1 VRRAPANIQ
10 LRRAQIILML
20 AGLVPTV
27 LMTATGIV
35 LLAIGSGGVVVA
47 AVLVL
52 AFCTSAVTGYI
63 LGTVFLSK
71 GAEYARF
78 QNDYVSAVSHELNT
92 PLTSIRMF
100 IDTLRREDALDPTEK
115 MKCLQLLD
123 QEIQRLDGL
132 VARLF
137 ELSRME
143 SGRHQFD
150 RERVLIDD
158 LVADVLSAFA
168 AATLNHP
175 VQIELDVD
183 KGLEVVGDHAAI
195 TQALTNLLTNA
206 WKYTPAE
213 GKHIALSAHARGKW
227 VEIEVSDNGQGIPR
241 GEQRQIFQQFERG
254 RHATQSGAQGAG
266 LGLAIVRAIIGGHRG
281 KIELHSEAG
290 TGTTLTIQ
298 LPRYR
303 SS

>member
-1 VRRAPANIQ
+1 MRRAPANIE

-63 LGTVFLSK
+63 LGTVFLAK
-71 GAEYARF
+71 GASIARF

-100 IDTLRREDALDPTEK
+100 IDTLRREDALDPDEK

-150 RERVLIDD
+150 RERVLIADV
-158 LVADVLSAFA
+158 VADVLSAFD

-175 VQIELDVD
+175 VEIDVD
-183 KGLEVVGDHAAI
+183 VAPGLEVIGDHAAI

-213 GKHIALSAHARGKW
+213 GKKIALTARAQGKW
-227 VEIEVSDNGQGIPR
+227 VVLKVSDNGQGIPR

-254 RHATQSGAQGAG
+254 RYATQSGAQGAG
-266 LGLAIVRAIIGGHRG
+266 LGLAIVRAIVRGHRG
-281 KIELHSEAG
+281 KIELESESG
-290 TGTTLTIQ
+290 TGTTLTVQ

-303 SS
+303 PS